1 MVQRWEAGEMLG
13 MELTG
18 WGVGTIR
25 DQGEEPH
32 AYRAGRIDNFH
43 SIVVPLVPNRGA
55 EGVLNG
61 RVVAVD
67 EMVLAELD
75 CER

>member
-1 MVQRWEAGEMLG
+1 MLG
-13 MELTG
+13 MELSG

-32 AYRAGRIDNFH
+32 AYRAGRINNFH